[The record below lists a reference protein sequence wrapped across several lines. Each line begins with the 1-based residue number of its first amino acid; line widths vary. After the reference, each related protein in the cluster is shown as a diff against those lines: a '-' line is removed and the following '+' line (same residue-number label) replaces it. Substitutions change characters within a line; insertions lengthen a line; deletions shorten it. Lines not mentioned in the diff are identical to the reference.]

1 MRILYLDCGMGA
13 AGDMLAGAL
22 VSLLSKEEQE
32 SFIKMINNIGVDGV
46 KVSLSDDAKCG
57 ITGKHFKVEI
67 DGVEEHSHDV
77 HEHEHHHEHEQEHGH
92 HHEHGDGHNDNDNH
106 GHHHHGTGPFPE
118 ELEAVTEKFN
128 NILADDV
135 AIVGQSDIKGVYE
148 LLAEAEAKV
157 HGKDVSEIH
166 FHEVG
171 MKDALIDIASVV
183 YLMNKL
189 KVDKVVVSPVN
200 VGFGKVKCA
209 HGILPVPAPA
219 TAELVKGIPTYA
231 GRFEGELLTP
241 TGAALLKY
249 YADEFSYQP
258 LMNVIKCG
266 YGTGNKNFESAN
278 VVKAVLGEVTDELI
292 SENVIEFNCNVDD
305 MSAEDMAYA
314 TKALI
319 ENGAKDAFVTPVIM
333 KKGRS
338 GMLLTVLCSA
348 IDKERFVSLIFK
360 HTSTIGIRVKETER
374 IILNRH
380 EETVHTKLGD
390 VRVKYSEG
398 YGVKREKP
406 EFEDLRK
413 LAEENNISVAE
424 ARKIFYD
431 IYKA

>member
-77 HEHEHHHEHEQEHGH
+77 HEHEHHHEHHEH

-106 GHHHHGTGPFPE
+106 GHHHHGTGPFPK
-118 ELEAVTEKFN
+118 ELEAVAEKLN
-128 NILADDV
+128 CPN
-135 AIVGQSDIKGVYE
+135 DIQKVYE

-292 SENVIEFNCNVDD
+292 SENIIELNCNVDD

>member
-1 MRILYLDCGMGA
+1 MGA

-92 HHEHGDGHNDNDNH
+92 HHK
-106 GHHHHGTGPFPE
+106 HHHHGKVPFPK
-118 ELEAVTEKFN
+118 ELEAVAEKLDCPN
-128 NILADDV
+128 
-135 AIVGQSDIKGVYE
+135 DIQKVYE

-292 SENVIEFNCNVDD
+292 SENIIELNCNVDD

-338 GMLLTVLCSA
+338 GMLLTVLCTA

>member
-1 MRILYLDCGMGA
+1 MGA

-57 ITGKHFKVEI
+57 IVGKHFKVEI

-77 HEHEHHHEHEQEHGH
+77 HEHEHHHEH
-92 HHEHGDGHNDNDNH
+92 HE
-106 GHHHHGTGPFPE
+106 HHHHGKGPFPK
-118 ELEAVTEKFN
+118 ELEAVAEKLN
-128 NILADDV
+128 CPN
-135 AIVGQSDIKGVYE
+135 DIQKVYE

-292 SENVIEFNCNVDD
+292 SENIIELNCNVDD

>member
-1 MRILYLDCGMGA
+1 MGA

-106 GHHHHGTGPFPE
+106 GHHHHGTGPFPK
-118 ELEAVTEKFN
+118 ELEAVAEKLDCPN
-128 NILADDV
+128 
-135 AIVGQSDIKGVYE
+135 DIQKVYE

-292 SENVIEFNCNVDD
+292 SENVIELNCNVDD

>member
-1 MRILYLDCGMGA
+1 MGA

-46 KVSLSDDAKCG
+46 KVSISDDAKCG

-92 HHEHGDGHNDNDNH
+92 HHEH
-106 GHHHHGTGPFPE
+106 HHHGKGPFPK
-118 ELEAVTEKFN
+118 ELEAVAEKLDCPN
-128 NILADDV
+128 
-135 AIVGQSDIKGVYE
+135 DIQKVYE

-157 HGKDVSEIH
+157 HGKYVSEIH

-292 SENVIEFNCNVDD
+292 SENIIELNCNVDD

>member
-57 ITGKHFKVEI
+57 IVGKHFKVEI

-77 HEHEHHHEHEQEHGH
+77 HEHEHHHE

-292 SENVIEFNCNVDD
+292 SENVIELNCNVDD

>member
-1 MRILYLDCGMGA
+1 M
-13 AGDMLAGAL
+13 
-22 VSLLSKEEQE
+22 
-32 SFIKMINNIGVDGV
+32 
-46 KVSLSDDAKCG
+46 
-57 ITGKHFKVEI
+57 
-67 DGVEEHSHDV
+67 

-292 SENVIEFNCNVDD
+292 SENIIELNCNVDD

>member
-1 MRILYLDCGMGA
+1 MGA

-106 GHHHHGTGPFPE
+106 GHHHHGTGPFPK
-118 ELEAVTEKFN
+118 ELETVAEKLDCPN
-128 NILADDV
+128 
-135 AIVGQSDIKGVYE
+135 DIQKVYE

-292 SENVIEFNCNVDD
+292 SENVIELNCNVDD

-338 GMLLTVLCSA
+338 GMLLTVLCTA

>member
-57 ITGKHFKVEI
+57 IVGKHFKVEI

-92 HHEHGDGHNDNDNH
+92 HHEH
-106 GHHHHGTGPFPE
+106 HHHGTGPFPK
-118 ELEAVTEKFN
+118 ELEAVAEKLDCPN
-128 NILADDV
+128 
-135 AIVGQSDIKGVYE
+135 DIQKVYE

-292 SENVIEFNCNVDD
+292 SENVIELNCNVDD

>member
-1 MRILYLDCGMGA
+1 MGA

-106 GHHHHGTGPFPE
+106 GHHHHGTGPFPK
-118 ELEAVTEKFN
+118 ELETVAEKLDCPN
-128 NILADDV
+128 
-135 AIVGQSDIKGVYE
+135 DIQKVYE

-249 YADEFSYQP
+249 YADEFSHQP

-292 SENVIEFNCNVDD
+292 SENIIELNCNVDD

-338 GMLLTVLCSA
+338 GMLLTVLCNA
-348 IDKERFVSLIFK
+348 MDKEKFASLIFK

-374 IILNRH
+374 LVLNRY

-424 ARKIFYD
+424 AREIFYD

>member
-57 ITGKHFKVEI
+57 IAGKHFKVEI

-106 GHHHHGTGPFPE
+106 GHHHHGTDPFPK
-118 ELEAVTEKFN
+118 ELEAVAEKLN
-128 NILADDV
+128 CPN
-135 AIVGQSDIKGVYE
+135 DIQKVYE

-292 SENVIEFNCNVDD
+292 SENVIELNCNVDD

-360 HTSTIGIRVKETER
+360 HTSTIGIRVKENER

>member
-1 MRILYLDCGMGA
+1 MGA

-46 KVSLSDDAKCG
+46 KVSISDDAKCG
-57 ITGKHFKVEI
+57 IVGKHFKVEI

-77 HEHEHHHEHEQEHGH
+77 HEHEHHHEHHEH

-148 LLAEAEAKV
+148 LLAEAEARV

-292 SENVIEFNCNVDD
+292 SENIIELNCNVDD

-314 TKALI
+314 TMTLI

>member
-46 KVSLSDDAKCG
+46 KVSISDDAKCG

-92 HHEHGDGHNDNDNH
+92 HHEH
-106 GHHHHGTGPFPE
+106 HHHGKGPFPK
-118 ELEAVTEKFN
+118 ELETVAEKLDCPN
-128 NILADDV
+128 
-135 AIVGQSDIKGVYE
+135 DIQKVYE

-292 SENVIEFNCNVDD
+292 SENVIELNCNVDD

-314 TKALI
+314 AKVLI

-348 IDKERFVSLIFK
+348 IDKERFVLLIFK

>member
-92 HHEHGDGHNDNDNH
+92 HHEH
-106 GHHHHGTGPFPE
+106 HHHGKGPFPK
-118 ELEAVTEKFN
+118 ELEAVAEKLDCPN
-128 NILADDV
+128 
-135 AIVGQSDIKGVYE
+135 DIQKVYE

-292 SENVIEFNCNVDD
+292 SENIIELNCNVDD

>member
-1 MRILYLDCGMGA
+1 MGA

-57 ITGKHFKVEI
+57 IVGKHFKVEI

-92 HHEHGDGHNDNDNH
+92 HHEH
-106 GHHHHGTGPFPE
+106 HHHGKGPFPK
-118 ELEAVTEKFN
+118 ELEAVAEKLN
-128 NILADDV
+128 CPN
-135 AIVGQSDIKGVYE
+135 DIQKVYE

-292 SENVIEFNCNVDD
+292 SENIIELNCNVDD

>member
-57 ITGKHFKVEI
+57 IVGKHFKVEI

-106 GHHHHGTGPFPE
+106 GHHHHGTGPFPK
-118 ELEAVTEKFN
+118 ELGAVAEKLDCPN
-128 NILADDV
+128 
-135 AIVGQSDIKGVYE
+135 DIQKVYE

-292 SENVIEFNCNVDD
+292 SENVIELNCNVDD

-314 TKALI
+314 TMTLI

>member
-46 KVSLSDDAKCG
+46 KVSISDDAKCG

-77 HEHEHHHEHEQEHGH
+77 HEHEHHHEHGH
-92 HHEHGDGHNDNDNH
+92 HHEH
-106 GHHHHGTGPFPE
+106 HHHGKGPFPK
-118 ELEAVTEKFN
+118 ELEAVAEKLN
-128 NILADDV
+128 CPN
-135 AIVGQSDIKGVYE
+135 DIQKVYE

-278 VVKAVLGEVTDELI
+278 VVKAVLGEVIDELI
-292 SENVIEFNCNVDD
+292 SENVIELNCNVDD

>member
-57 ITGKHFKVEI
+57 ITGKHFRVEI

-106 GHHHHGTGPFPE
+106 GHHHHGTGPFPK
-118 ELEAVTEKFN
+118 ELEAVAEKLDCPN
-128 NILADDV
+128 
-135 AIVGQSDIKGVYE
+135 DIKKVYE

-292 SENVIEFNCNVDD
+292 SENVIELNCNVDD

-314 TKALI
+314 TKTLI

>member
-1 MRILYLDCGMGA
+1 MGA

-57 ITGKHFKVEI
+57 IVGKHFKVEI

-106 GHHHHGTGPFPE
+106 GHHHHGTGPFPK
-118 ELEAVTEKFN
+118 ELGAVAEKLDCPN
-128 NILADDV
+128 
-135 AIVGQSDIKGVYE
+135 DIQKVYE

-292 SENVIEFNCNVDD
+292 SENIIELNCNVDD

-314 TKALI
+314 TKILI

>member
-57 ITGKHFKVEI
+57 IVGKHFKVEI

-77 HEHEHHHEHEQEHGH
+77 HEHEHHHEHGH
-92 HHEHGDGHNDNDNH
+92 HHEH
-106 GHHHHGTGPFPE
+106 HHHGKGPFPK
-118 ELEAVTEKFN
+118 ELEAVAEKLDCPN
-128 NILADDV
+128 
-135 AIVGQSDIKGVYE
+135 DIQKVYE

-157 HGKDVSEIH
+157 HGKYVSEIH

-292 SENVIEFNCNVDD
+292 SENIIELNCNVDD

>member
-57 ITGKHFKVEI
+57 IVGKHFKVEI

-106 GHHHHGTGPFPE
+106 GHHHHGTGPFPK
-118 ELEAVTEKFN
+118 ELETVAEKLDCPN
-128 NILADDV
+128 
-135 AIVGQSDIKGVYE
+135 DIQKVYE

-292 SENVIEFNCNVDD
+292 SENIIELNCNVDD

>member
-32 SFIKMINNIGVDGV
+32 SFIKMINNIGVDGI
-46 KVSLSDDAKCG
+46 KVSISDDAKCG

-92 HHEHGDGHNDNDNH
+92 HHEH
-106 GHHHHGTGPFPE
+106 HHHGKGPFPK
-118 ELEAVTEKFN
+118 ELETVAEKLDCPN
-128 NILADDV
+128 
-135 AIVGQSDIKGVYE
+135 DIQKVYE

-171 MKDALIDIASVV
+171 MKDAMIDIASVV

-292 SENVIEFNCNVDD
+292 SENIIELNCNVDD

>member
-57 ITGKHFKVEI
+57 IVGKHFKVEI

-106 GHHHHGTGPFPE
+106 GHHHHGTDPFPK
-118 ELEAVTEKFN
+118 ELETVAEKLDCPN
-128 NILADDV
+128 
-135 AIVGQSDIKGVYE
+135 DIQKVYE

-292 SENVIEFNCNVDD
+292 SENVIELNCNVDD

>member
-1 MRILYLDCGMGA
+1 M
-13 AGDMLAGAL
+13 
-22 VSLLSKEEQE
+22 
-32 SFIKMINNIGVDGV
+32 
-46 KVSLSDDAKCG
+46 
-57 ITGKHFKVEI
+57 
-67 DGVEEHSHDV
+67 
-77 HEHEHHHEHEQEHGH
+77 
-92 HHEHGDGHNDNDNH
+92 
-106 GHHHHGTGPFPE
+106 
-118 ELEAVTEKFN
+118 
-128 NILADDV
+128 
-135 AIVGQSDIKGVYE
+135 YE

-292 SENVIEFNCNVDD
+292 SENVIELNCNVDD

-314 TKALI
+314 AEVLLV
-319 ENGAKDAFVTPVIM
+319 NGAKDAFVTPVIM

-348 IDKERFVSLIFK
+348 VDKERFVSLIFK

-390 VRVKYSEG
+390 VRVKHSEG

-413 LAEENNISVAE
+413 LADENNISVAE

>member
-77 HEHEHHHEHEQEHGH
+77 HEHEHHHEHHEH
-92 HHEHGDGHNDNDNH
+92 HHE
-106 GHHHHGTGPFPE
+106 HHHHGTGPFPK
-118 ELEAVTEKFN
+118 ELEAVAEKLN
-128 NILADDV
+128 CPN
-135 AIVGQSDIKGVYE
+135 DIQKVYE

-157 HGKDVSEIH
+157 HGKVVSEIH

-292 SENVIEFNCNVDD
+292 SENVIELNCNVDD

>member
-57 ITGKHFKVEI
+57 IVGKHFKVEI

-92 HHEHGDGHNDNDNH
+92 HHEH
-106 GHHHHGTGPFPE
+106 HHHGKGPFPK
-118 ELEAVTEKFN
+118 ELETVAEKLDCPN
-128 NILADDV
+128 
-135 AIVGQSDIKGVYE
+135 DIQKVYE

-292 SENVIEFNCNVDD
+292 SENIIELNCNVDD

-338 GMLLTVLCSA
+338 GMLLTVLCTA

>member
-57 ITGKHFKVEI
+57 IVGKHFKVEI

-106 GHHHHGTGPFPE
+106 GHHHHGTGPFPK
-118 ELEAVTEKFN
+118 ELETVAEKLN
-128 NILADDV
+128 CPN
-135 AIVGQSDIKGVYE
+135 DIQKVYE

-278 VVKAVLGEVTDELI
+278 VVKAVLGEVPDEI
-292 SENVIEFNCNVDD
+292 TNENVIELSCNVDD
-305 MSAEDMAYA
+305 MNAEDMAYA
-314 TKALI
+314 TEVLLV
-319 ENGAKDAFVTPVIM
+319 NGAKDAFVTPAIM

-338 GMLLTVLCSA
+338 GMLLTVLCNA
-348 IDKERFVSLIFK
+348 MDKEKFASLIFK

-374 IILNRH
+374 LVLNRY

-390 VRVKYSEG
+390 VRVKNSEG

-406 EFEDLRK
+406 EFEDLRR
-413 LAEENNISVAE
+413 LAEENNISIAE
-424 ARKIFYD
+424 VRKIFYD

>member
-1 MRILYLDCGMGA
+1 MGA

-57 ITGKHFKVEI
+57 IVVKHFKVEI

-77 HEHEHHHEHEQEHGH
+77 HEHEHHHEHHEH

-292 SENVIEFNCNVDD
+292 SENIIELNCNVDD

>member
-1 MRILYLDCGMGA
+1 MGA

-57 ITGKHFKVEI
+57 IVGKHFKVEI

-106 GHHHHGTGPFPE
+106 GHHHHGTDPFPK
-118 ELEAVTEKFN
+118 ELETVAEKLDCPN
-128 NILADDV
+128 
-135 AIVGQSDIKGVYE
+135 DIQKVYE

-292 SENVIEFNCNVDD
+292 SENIIELNCNVDD

>member
-1 MRILYLDCGMGA
+1 MGA

-106 GHHHHGTGPFPE
+106 GHHHYGTGPFPK
-118 ELEAVTEKFN
+118 ELEAVAEKLN
-128 NILADDV
+128 CPN
-135 AIVGQSDIKGVYE
+135 DIQKVYE

-292 SENVIEFNCNVDD
+292 SENVIELNCNVDD

>member
-106 GHHHHGTGPFPE
+106 GHHHHGTGPFPK
-118 ELEAVTEKFN
+118 ELETVAEKLN
-128 NILADDV
+128 CLN
-135 AIVGQSDIKGVYE
+135 DIQKVYE

-292 SENVIEFNCNVDD
+292 SENVIELNCNVDD

>member
-1 MRILYLDCGMGA
+1 MGA

-57 ITGKHFKVEI
+57 IVGKHFKVEI

-92 HHEHGDGHNDNDNH
+92 HHEH
-106 GHHHHGTGPFPE
+106 HHHGKGPFPK
-118 ELEAVTEKFN
+118 ELEAVAEKLDCPN
-128 NILADDV
+128 
-135 AIVGQSDIKGVYE
+135 DIQKVYE

-157 HGKDVSEIH
+157 HGKYVSEIH

-292 SENVIEFNCNVDD
+292 SENIIELNCNVDD

>member
-77 HEHEHHHEHEQEHGH
+77 HEHEHHHEHHEH
-92 HHEHGDGHNDNDNH
+92 HHE
-106 GHHHHGTGPFPE
+106 HHHHGTGPFPK
-118 ELEAVTEKFN
+118 ELEAVAEKLDCPN
-128 NILADDV
+128 
-135 AIVGQSDIKGVYE
+135 DIQKVYE

-292 SENVIEFNCNVDD
+292 SENVIELNCNVDD

>member
-57 ITGKHFKVEI
+57 IVGKHFKVEI

-92 HHEHGDGHNDNDNH
+92 HHEH
-106 GHHHHGTGPFPE
+106 HHHGKGPFPK
-118 ELEAVTEKFN
+118 ELEAVAEKLN
-128 NILADDV
+128 CPN
-135 AIVGQSDIKGVYE
+135 DIQKVYE

-292 SENVIEFNCNVDD
+292 SENVIELNCNVDD

-338 GMLLTVLCSA
+338 GMLLTVLCTA

>member
-1 MRILYLDCGMGA
+1 MGA

-46 KVSLSDDAKCG
+46 KVSISDDAKCG

-77 HEHEHHHEHEQEHGH
+77 HEHEHHHEH
-92 HHEHGDGHNDNDNH
+92 HE
-106 GHHHHGTGPFPE
+106 HHHHGKGPFPK
-118 ELEAVTEKFN
+118 ELEAVAEKLN
-128 NILADDV
+128 CPN
-135 AIVGQSDIKGVYE
+135 DIQKVYE

-278 VVKAVLGEVTDELI
+278 VVKAVLGEVIDELI
-292 SENVIEFNCNVDD
+292 SENVIELNCNVDD

>member
-1 MRILYLDCGMGA
+1 MGA

-57 ITGKHFKVEI
+57 IAGKHFKVEI

-77 HEHEHHHEHEQEHGH
+77 HEHEHHHEHHEH

-106 GHHHHGTGPFPE
+106 GHHHHGTGPFPK
-118 ELEAVTEKFN
+118 ELETVAEKLN
-128 NILADDV
+128 CPN
-135 AIVGQSDIKGVYE
+135 DIQKVYE

-292 SENVIEFNCNVDD
+292 SENIIELNCNVDD

-338 GMLLTVLCSA
+338 GMLLTVLCTA

>member
-1 MRILYLDCGMGA
+1 MGA

-92 HHEHGDGHNDNDNH
+92 HHEH
-106 GHHHHGTGPFPE
+106 HHHGTGPFPK
-118 ELEAVTEKFN
+118 ELEAVAEKLN
-128 NILADDV
+128 CPN
-135 AIVGQSDIKGVYE
+135 DIQKVYE

-292 SENVIEFNCNVDD
+292 SENVIELNCNVDD

>member
-77 HEHEHHHEHEQEHGH
+77 HEHEHHHEHEQEYGH
-92 HHEHGDGHNDNDNH
+92 HHEH
-106 GHHHHGTGPFPE
+106 HHHGKGPFPK
-118 ELEAVTEKFN
+118 ELEAVAEKLDCPN
-128 NILADDV
+128 
-135 AIVGQSDIKGVYE
+135 DIQKVYE

-292 SENVIEFNCNVDD
+292 SENIIELNCNVDD

>member
-1 MRILYLDCGMGA
+1 MGA

-57 ITGKHFKVEI
+57 IVGKHFKVEI

-92 HHEHGDGHNDNDNH
+92 HHEH
-106 GHHHHGTGPFPE
+106 HHHGKGPFPK
-118 ELEAVTEKFN
+118 ELEAVAEKLDCPN
-128 NILADDV
+128 
-135 AIVGQSDIKGVYE
+135 DIQKVYE

-292 SENVIEFNCNVDD
+292 SENIIELNCNVDD